1 LPVHGELMV
10 SPFCW
15 SRPIAGS
22 SSSAVR
28 PGASRR
34 PARTRA
40 IAIVNRTASSSELRL
55 TLRVMCAAAEPVALC
70 VAPRRQLDHPHA
82 IYLEDLDG

>member
-1 LPVHGELMV
+1 
-10 SPFCW
+10 
-15 SRPIAGS
+15 
-22 SSSAVR
+22 
-28 PGASRR
+28 
-34 PARTRA
+34 
-40 IAIVNRTASSSELRL
+40 VNRTASSSELRL